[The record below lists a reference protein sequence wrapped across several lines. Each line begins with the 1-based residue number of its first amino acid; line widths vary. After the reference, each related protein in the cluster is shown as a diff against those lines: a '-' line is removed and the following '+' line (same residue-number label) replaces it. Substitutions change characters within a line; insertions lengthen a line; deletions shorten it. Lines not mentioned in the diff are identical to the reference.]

1 MVAAG
6 EAQVAVE
13 AALIAAQS
21 AAQTAVAAA
30 AAVRAPD
37 RAVLAA
43 VLADQTEPPRNGPQ
57 QHEGLI
63 PPMPAE
69 VQRYLILA
77 QQWGLSSD
85 VALAVLLGQIP
96 APADPSAAAA
106 LQAMTVAAVAAA
118 PGPPPAGPVEGAAGT
133 ASAVE
138 ARGAVPPPEDAPKK
152 GAGAAPVKANQEANA
167 HPSYPRVGN
176 RSSGSS
182 AATMTQTGA
191 RQAREGSNSGSE
203 GDNRSGSDEAP
214 STSTPGTEQQQ
225 QPPPQQQMHPQDA
238 AALQQ
243 ALISQAVSDAAY
255 AARGNPLL
263 GGPQGFYP
271 PGLVGHHFNFFV
283 PGAGVAPVLP
293 SGLVYAQSAPPGLLH
308 GIPPPAVAP
317 AGGGGGA
324 EQKKPIE
331 PTVQQVVPVQDS
343 KAQQAV
349 GIPKSKASGSIGA
362 AVGNFQPYKG
372 TAQG

>member
-1 MVAAG
+1 
-6 EAQVAVE
+6 
-13 AALIAAQS
+13 
-21 AAQTAVAAA
+21 
-30 AAVRAPD
+30 
-37 RAVLAA
+37 
-43 VLADQTEPPRNGPQ
+43 
-57 QHEGLI
+57 
-63 PPMPAE
+63 MPAE

-85 VALAVLLGQIP
+85 VALTVLLGQIP
-96 APADPSAAAA
+96 TPPDPTAAA
-106 LQAMTVAAVAAA
+106 LQAIAAVAAA
-118 PGPPPAGPVEGAAGT
+118 PRLPPAGPVEGAAGT
-133 ASAVE
+133 ASTVT
-138 ARGAVPPPEDAPKK
+138 VPAGEDAPKK
-152 GAGAAPVKANQEANA
+152 GAGTAPLKANQEANA
-167 HPSYPRVGN
+167 YLSCPRMGN

-191 RQAREGSNSGSE
+191 RLAREGSNSGSE
-203 GDNRSGSDEAP
+203 EDYRSGSDGAP

-225 QPPPQQQMHPQDA
+225 QMHPQNA
-238 AALQQ
+238 AALHQ
-243 ALISQAVSDAAY
+243 ALISQAASEAAH
-255 AARGNPLL
+255 AAEGNPLL

-271 PGLVGHHFNFFV
+271 PGLLGHHFNFFV

-293 SGLVYAQSAPPGLLH
+293 AGFIYAQSAPPGIVH
-308 GIPPPAVAP
+308 GIPSPEVNP
-317 AGGGGGA
+317 AGGGGGT

-372 TAQG
+372 AAQG

>member
-1 MVAAG
+1 M
-6 EAQVAVE
+6 
-13 AALIAAQS
+13 
-21 AAQTAVAAA
+21 AAA
-30 AAVRAPD
+30 AAVQAPN

-43 VLADQTEPPRNGPQ
+43 ALAEQTDPQLKIPQHAGP
-57 QHEGLI
+57 I

-69 VQRYLILA
+69 VQQYLILA

-85 VALAVLLGQIP
+85 VALTVLLGQIP
-96 APADPSAAAA
+96 APPDPSAAAA
-106 LQAMTVAAVAAA
+106 LQAMAAVAAA
-118 PGPPPAGPVEGAAGT
+118 PRLPPAGPVEGAAGT
-133 ASAVE
+133 ASTAT
-138 ARGAVPPPEDAPKK
+138 VPAGEDATKK
-152 GAGAAPVKANQEANA
+152 GAGTAPLKANQER
-167 HPSYPRVGN
+167 YPRVGN

-191 RQAREGSNSGSE
+191 RLAREGSNSGSE
-203 GDNRSGSDEAP
+203 GDYRSGSDGAP

-225 QPPPQQQMHPQDA
+225 QMHPQNA
-238 AALQQ
+238 AALHQ
-243 ALISQAVSDAAY
+243 ALLSQAASEAAH
-255 AARGNPLL
+255 AAGGNPLL

-293 SGLVYAQSAPPGLLH
+293 PGFVHAQSAPPGIVH
-308 GIPPPAVAP
+308 GIPSPEVNP
-317 AGGGGGA
+317 AGGGT

-372 TAQG
+372 SAQG